1 MIPLT
6 CQFDSSKRRAG
17 SDGGFVQSPRAA
29 IGLRAYVLLETVLA
43 TGLLA
48 LGLAIIGGQL
58 QESVAASRT
67 MELRMRALAL
77 VEMQL
82 AHLDTGLIEFESIDD
97 IHEGE
102 FGGRFPEF
110 AWRMTMDES
119 AIEDIFQITLDIL
132 YEPFR
137 VIEDEFD
144 FDDSEILYQFYVF
157 RAAPRR
163 LDLAVDFGVPE
174 DQLEEIADLLA
185 SLGIPG
191 LEDPTNIDGRSS
203 AKADFEDIIKAL
215 PTLLA
220 AMGMDVSDIVGQLPP
235 EVLAALQEAGVLDG
249 GDGGGASGNGGER

>member
-1 MIPLT
+1 MLAA
-6 CQFDSSKRRAG
+6 CQFDSSRRCTG
-17 SDGGFVQSPRAA
+17 FGGRFARSARAA
-29 IGLRAYVLLETVLA
+29 NGLRAYVLLETVLA

-58 QESVAASRT
+58 QDSVKASRT

-119 AIEDIFQITLDIL
+119 AIEDMFQITLEIL
-132 YEPFR
+132 YEPHR

-163 LDLAVDFGVPE
+163 LDLAADFGVPE
-174 DQLEEIADLLA
+174 DQLEEIADILA
-185 SLGIPG
+185 SVGVEG
-191 LEDPTNIDGRSS
+191 LDDPTNIDWRALGTT
-203 AKADFEDIIKAL
+203 DFEELIEIL
-215 PTLLA
+215 PTLMSA
-220 AMGMDVSDIVGQLPP
+220 FGMDLGDMAGQLPP
-235 EVLAALQEAGVLDG
+235 EVLAALQEAGLLDG
-249 GDGGGASGNGGER
+249 GGDTGGGEGGGR

>member
-1 MIPLT
+1 MLAAR
-6 CQFDSSKRRAG
+6 QFDSSRRRTG
-17 SDGGFVQSPRAA
+17 FGGRFARSARAA
-29 IGLRAYVLLETVLA
+29 NGLRAYVLLETVLA

-58 QESVAASRT
+58 QDSVTASRT

-82 AHLDTGLIEFESIDD
+82 AHLDTGLIEFESVDD

-119 AIEDIFQITLDIL
+119 AIEDIFQITLEIL

-144 FDDSEILYQFYVF
+144 FDDSEVLYQFYVF

-174 DQLEEIADLLA
+174 DQLEEIADILA
-185 SLGIPG
+185 SVGVEG
-191 LEDPTNIDGRSS
+191 LDDPTNIDWRALGTT
-203 AKADFEDIIKAL
+203 DFEELIEIL
-215 PTLLA
+215 PTLMSA
-220 AMGMDVSDIVGQLPP
+220 FGMDLGDMAGQLPP
-235 EVLAALQEAGVLDG
+235 EVLAALQEAGLLDG
-249 GDGGGASGNGGER
+249 GGGEGDTGKGGGR

>member
-1 MIPLT
+1 MLAAR
-6 CQFDSSKRRAG
+6 QFDSSRRRTG
-17 SDGGFVQSPRAA
+17 FGGRFARSARAA
-29 IGLRAYVLLETVLA
+29 NGLRAYVLLETVLA

-58 QESVAASRT
+58 QDSVTASRT

-82 AHLDTGLIEFESIDD
+82 AHLDTGLIEFESVDD

-119 AIEDIFQITLDIL
+119 AIEDMFQITLEIL
-132 YEPFR
+132 YEPHR

-144 FDDSEILYQFYVF
+144 FDDSEVLYQFYVF

-174 DQLEEIADLLA
+174 DQLEEIADILA
-185 SLGIPG
+185 SVGVEG
-191 LEDPTNIDGRSS
+191 LDDPTNIDWRALGTTDFEELIEIGDLRS
-203 AKADFEDIIKAL
+203 AKSAGKLRKEGKTYIVQDGDILNI
-215 PTLLA
+215 LA
-220 AMGMDVSDIVGQLPP
+220 GT
-235 EVLAALQEAGVLDG
+235 
-249 GDGGGASGNGGER
+249 